1 MGVVACDVEITSS
14 VPAARM
20 FEAIVLDSDNLI
32 PKIMPRAIESVEILE
47 GDGGVGTIKLVNFG
61 EDSQFKSVKYHVD
74 ALDTENFTQSYS
86 ILEGEVLMGIF
97 ESITYHIEILAN
109 ADGGCICKSRS
120 IYNTKGDVQITE
132 EKIKEGKEKTMAMFK
147 AIEAY
152 LQANP
157 DA

>member
-1 MGVVACDVEITSS
+1 MGVVTCDVEITSS

-20 FEAIVLDSDNLI
+20 FEALVLDSDNLI
-32 PKIMPRAIESVEILE
+32 PKIMPRVIESVETLE
-47 GDGGVGTIKLVNFG
+47 GDGGVGTVKLVNFG

-74 ALDTENFTQSYS
+74 ALDRENFTHSYS
-86 ILEGEVLMGIF
+86 IFEGDVLMEIF
-97 ESITYHIEILAN
+97 ESITYKIEILAN

-132 EKIKEGKEKTMAMFK
+132 EKIKEGKEKTMSMLQ

-152 LQANP
+152 LRANP

>member
-1 MGVVACDVEITSS
+1 MGVVTCDVEITSS

-32 PKIMPRAIESVEILE
+32 PKIMPRVIESVEILE
-47 GDGGVGTIKLVNFG
+47 GNGGAGTIKLVNFG

-74 ALDTENFTQSYS
+74 AVDTENFTQSYS

-97 ESITYHIEILAN
+97 ESIIYHIEILAN

-120 IYNTKGDVQITE
+120 IYNTKGDVQISE
-132 EKIKEGKEKTMAMFK
+132 EKIKEGKEKTMAMFE

>member
-1 MGVVACDVEITSS
+1 MGVVTCDVEITSS

-32 PKIMPRAIESVEILE
+32 PKIMPRVIESVEILE
-47 GDGGVGTIKLVNFG
+47 GNGGAGTIKLVNFG

-74 ALDTENFTQSYS
+74 AVDTENFTQSYS

-97 ESITYHIEILAN
+97 ESIIYHIEILAN

-120 IYNTKGDVQITE
+120 IYNTKGDVQISE
-132 EKIKEGKEKTMAMFK
+132 EKIKEGKEKTMAMFV

>member
-1 MGVVACDVEITSS
+1 MGVITCDAELTSS

-20 FEAIVLDSDNLI
+20 FEAVVLDSDNLI
-32 PKIMPRAIESVEILE
+32 PKIMPQTIESVEILE

-61 EDSQFKSVKYHVD
+61 EGSQFKSVKHRVD
-74 ALDTENFTQSYS
+74 ALDKENFKHSHS
-86 ILEGEVLMGIF
+86 IVEGDVLMGIF
-97 ESITYHIEILAN
+97 ESITYHIEIVAT
-109 ADGGCICKSRS
+109 ADGGCICKNRS

-132 EKIKEGKEKTMAMFK
+132 EKIKAGKERTVAMFK
-147 AIEAY
+147 VIEAY